1 MCSTQPGGEVA
12 SLKQTREEDS
22 AAPTPAKTQAAA
34 SYSSSE
40 VTPREQDRN
49 SPRQSRYE
57 ILKYG
62 DDSDDDR
69 MIICEDKEGST
80 VGRKTFVV
88 FPFLRPGFYACLLQ
102 L

>member
-1 MCSTQPGGEVA
+1 VT
-12 SLKQTREEDS
+12 SLKQTRDEDS
-22 AAPTPAKTQAAA
+22 AAPAPAKTQAAA

-80 VGRKTFVV
+80 VGMKASILFYGQV
-88 FPFLRPGFYACLLQ
+88 FMPGYNFYPWIKQ
-102 L
+102 FDVK